1 MAAQAKQSN
10 APALRG
16 RPIVERVNILSASV
30 INVGGQTANFA
41 QSLPMGEG
49 WYHMYLRF
57 NHILTI
63 GTGTGA
69 ITEGELLLIKNVL
82 LKTDAGE
89 IIVNLPGR
97 ALYKISTYLQ
107 TSPPRKDAIAAST
120 GTYRV
125 TFDLQF
131 SDEYM
136 VRPED
141 TVLYTDR
148 YNSISLQVTYGTTA
162 DILTTPGT
170 ATLAPTMDLELQR
183 SHGPMPDGVHPAG
196 YVSYDF
202 DPPVDAFTAQ
212 FINLER
218 AAEMSIKRLYVHS
231 CTGGTGGQPWTGVN
245 ADTIQNVVN
254 VKDQGGNIEKDRIHQ
269 MIQDVNKMDQML
281 ESTIAGVEIF
291 DFVRDRSL
299 SSAMATQ
306 GKSMLQY
313 VWTNQGGVAANSIVT
328 ATREMVRALKGITA
342 ATGARGR

>member
-1 MAAQAKQSN
+1 MQGQ

-16 RPIVERVNILSASV
+16 RPIVERVNILTASAISL
-30 INVGGQTANFA
+30 NGQTANFA

-57 NHILTI
+57 NNSVTI

-69 ITEGELLLIKNVL
+69 IAEGELTILKNVL

-89 IIVNLPGR
+89 IICNLPGR

-107 TSPPRKDAIAAST
+107 TSPPRKDAVAAST

-125 TFDLQF
+125 TFDIQF

-148 YNSISLQVTYGTTA
+148 YNSVSLQVTYGGLADLYTA
-162 DILTTPGT
+162 PGT
-170 ATLAPTMDLELQR
+170 ATLVTTMDLELQR

-196 YVSYDF
+196 YISYDF
-202 DPPVDAFTAQ
+202 DPPVDAFANQ
-212 FINLER
+212 FVNLER
-218 AAEMSIKRLYVHS
+218 ASEMSIKRIYVHS
-231 CTGGTGGQPWTGVN
+231 CTSGVGGVPWSGVN

-269 MIQDVNKMDQML
+269 MIQDINKMDQFL
-281 ESTIAGVEIF
+281 ESIISGVEVF

-306 GKSMLQY
+306 GKSLLQY
-313 VWTNQGGVAANSIVT
+313 VWTNQAGVAANSIVT
-328 ATREMVRALKGITA
+328 VTREMVRALKGVTA
-342 ATGARGR
+342 NAGARGH